1 MAGLTRPP
9 GGAAPWRAGQT
20 THEGVSSMEPE
31 PRDANAKRYLDILGI
46 WQEEAIY
53 LAEDLGS
60 PGVRELIERV
70 NARIAEL
77 K

>member
-1 MAGLTRPP
+1 
-9 GGAAPWRAGQT
+9 
-20 THEGVSSMEPE
+20 MEPE